1 MTQQDRQAKYS
12 SDVVVIDLE
21 ATCDGPGQF
30 NLASTN
36 IIEIGAARLNGK
48 SLEVTDT
55 FSELIRPRDSSI
67 SPFIEQMTGI
77 TQEMV
82 DRCDTFDIVMRQF
95 TDWYG
100 GRNRSIL
107 AAYGV
112 YYDIPLLRKEC
123 GAFDIPFGKHF
134 VGSAL
139 DVRTAALLHLAE
151 QGRNTSGLT
160 LEIVIE
166 RMGLGD
172 LGLDS
177 HRALDDALAGA
188 AILQFFHLGH
198 VSLPEIPGR

>member
-1 MTQQDRQAKYS
+1 MIQSHGKARYS

-30 NLASTN
+30 DLATTN
-36 IIEIGAARLNGK
+36 IVEIGAARLDGK
-48 SLEVTDT
+48 TLEVTDT

-67 SPFIEQMTGI
+67 SPFITDMTGI
-77 TQEMV
+77 TPEMV
-82 DRCDTFDIVMRQF
+82 ERCDQFDIVMRQF

-100 GRNRSIL
+100 SRNRSIL

-139 DVRTAALLHLAE
+139 DVRTTALLYLAE
-151 QGRNTSGLT
+151 NGKSTSGLT
-160 LEIVIE
+160 LEIVLE
-166 RMGLGD
+166 RMGLNH
-172 LGLDS
+172 LGLS
-177 HRALDDALAGA
+177 FHRALDDALAGA
-188 AILQFFHLGH
+188 AILQYFHRGE
-198 VSLPEIPGR
+198 VSLPGAEGR